1 MYLHITRLQCFPGC
15 LTIQIRTAL
24 CIVIVLLIYAVAQA
38 CVVGCMPRFWGVAD
52 GNSSILII
60 DVDGGANRTMEELPC
75 DGARYALL
83 SCVVGTLTL
92 ALFLR
97 VSWLPKMPTH
107 SFIFHPL
114 KQHMCSLVPNQ
125 KPERTIGG
133 SFHIR
138 GYEPILSLLLFV
150 SALALH
156 SRQLDLKLRLD
167 FLWAVQV
174 RECVCVC
181 VCIQCGC
188 HDVRRV
194 LPLQPR
200 CTSTRMEGFVFV
212 GRRLSGLWQ
221 TRG

>member
-1 MYLHITRLQCFPGC
+1 MYLHIAKVQCFPGC

-24 CIVIVLLIYAVAQA
+24 CIFIVVLIYAVAQA
-38 CVVGCMPRFWGVAD
+38 CVVGCMPWLWIGANN
-52 GNSSILII
+52 NSSIII
-60 DVDGGANRTMEELPC
+60 VDSDIANHTMEELPC
-75 DGARYALL
+75 DGARYAFL

-97 VSWLPKMPTH
+97 VSWLPKMMLMLLLGVLYVTVLEL
-107 SFIFHPL
+107 SEFR
-114 KQHMCSLVPNQ
+114 KS
-125 KPERTIGG
+125 EGGG

-174 RECVCVC
+174 RNCVL
-181 VCIQCGC
+181 CGC
-188 HDVRRV
+188 
-194 LPLQPR
+194 
-200 CTSTRMEGFVFV
+200 
-212 GRRLSGLWQ
+212 
-221 TRG
+221 